1 MMQETEPQMADAI
14 IDVKGI
20 CKAFPGVQ
28 ALSDVDLQILRGEIH
43 AVVGENGAGKSTLM
57 NILSGVFTADRGQI
71 LLDGREVIVSSPK
84 QAHELGIHI
93 VHQET
98 SLCPNLSV
106 AENAFVY
113 DIPAGRLGLVDRK
126 KLRTDAEELLQTFD
140 IKARP
145 ETLIRELGVAQQ
157 QLVEI
162 AKAFAGKCRVLIL
175 DEPTSALAMHEE
187 ALLFEKVRQLREQGT
202 SVIYI
207 SHKLREV
214 FDLADRVTVMRDGRV
229 VGTRVVAEI
238 DIPHIVTMMVGRE
251 LSQLY
256 PEKSKKRGK
265 PVLEVRNLAS
275 GRQVQ
280 DVSFDLHEGEILGV
294 AGLVGAGR
302 TEAAMAIF
310 GVAAIDR
317 GEVLVNG
324 ARLEPESPQ
333 KSIARGMGFLHEDRR
348 AWGLFLQKDVQAN
361 IVSAHLDKFTRGPF
375 MDRKKEQ
382 AEAARYVDALAIR
395 TPSLM
400 QKVMNLS
407 GGNQQKVVVGKW
419 LSTRPRILLVD
430 EPTRGIDVGAK
441 AEIHGLLRELAN
453 EGVAILMI
461 SSELPEILGM
471 SDRVL
476 VMHEGR
482 SVGTLSAEEASES
495 AIMSLAVGSLS

>member
-1 MMQETEPQMADAI
+1 MVQDTQQDKTDLIVE
-14 IDVKGI
+14 VRGI
-20 CKAFPGVQ
+20 YKAFPGVQ
-28 ALSDVDLQILRGEIH
+28 ALSDVHLQVRRGEIH

-57 NILSGVFTADRGQI
+57 NILSGVITADGGHI
-71 LLDGREVIVSSPK
+71 LLDGQEVVIANPK

-113 DIPAGRLGLVDRK
+113 DIPGARLGLVDRR
-126 KLRTDAEELLQTFD
+126 KLHVDTEELLTMFG

-145 ETLIRELGVAQQ
+145 DTLVRDLGVAQQ

-175 DEPTSALAMHEE
+175 DEPTSALAIHEE
-187 ALLFEKVRQLREQGT
+187 ALLFDRVRRLREQST

-214 FDLADRVTVMRDGRV
+214 FELADRVTVLRDGRV
-229 VGTRVVAEI
+229 VGTKTVAET
-238 DIPHIVTMMVGRE
+238 DIPSIVRMMVGRE

-256 PEKSKKRGK
+256 PEKGKQRGK
-265 PVLEVRNLAS
+265 PVLQVRNLAS
-275 GRQVQ
+275 GRQVR

-302 TEAAMAIF
+302 TEMAMAIF
-310 GVAAIDR
+310 GVAPIDG

-324 ARLEPESPQ
+324 KRLDAESPQ
-333 KSIARGMGFLHEDRR
+333 KTISLGMGLLHEDRR
-348 AWGLFLQKDVQAN
+348 EWGLFLQKDVQAN
-361 IVSAHLDKFTRGPF
+361 IISAHLDEFTRGPF
-375 MDRKKEQ
+375 MDRGKEQ
-382 AEAARYVDALAIR
+382 AEAKRMVDTLAIR
-395 TPSLM
+395 TPSLL

-441 AEIHGLLRELAN
+441 AEIHTLLRDLAN
-453 EGVAILMI
+453 EGVAILMV

-471 SDRVL
+471 SDRIL

-482 SVGTLSAEEASES
+482 TVGTLSAVEASES
-495 AIMSLAVGSLS
+495 AIMSLAIGS

>member
-1 MMQETEPQMADAI
+1 MAQDMEERRPDI
-14 IDVKGI
+14 LVEVNGI
-20 CKAFPGVQ
+20 HKSFPGVQ
-28 ALSDVDLQILRGEIH
+28 ALSDVSLQIRRGEIH

-71 LLDGREVIVSSPK
+71 LVDGQEVVIATPK
-84 QAHELGIHI
+84 QAHALGIHT

-113 DIPAGRLGLVDRK
+113 DIPTRGPGLVDRHR
-126 KLRTDAEELLQTFD
+126 LTAETQELLTMFD
-140 IKARP
+140 LKVRP
-145 ETLIRELGVAQQ
+145 DTLVRDLGVAQQ

-175 DEPTSALAMHEE
+175 DEPTSALALHEE
-187 ALLFEKVRQLREQGT
+187 ALLFDRVRRLREQGA
-202 SVIYI
+202 SVVYI

-214 FDLADRVTVMRDGRV
+214 FELADRVTVLRDGRV
-229 VGTRVVAEI
+229 IGTRVVAET
-238 DIPHIVTMMVGRE
+238 DIPGIVTMMVGRE

-256 PEKSKKRGK
+256 PEKGKISGK
-265 PVLEVRNLAS
+265 PVLQVRHLAS
-275 GRQVQ
+275 GRQVR
-280 DVSFDLHEGEILGV
+280 DVSFDLHAGEILGV

-302 TEAAMAIF
+302 TEMAMAIF
-310 GVAAIDR
+310 GVAPVDK
-317 GEVLVNG
+317 GEVLVDG
-324 ARLEPESPQ
+324 KRLEPEAPQ
-333 KSIARGMGFLHEDRR
+333 KAISLGLGLLHESRR
-348 AWGLFLQKDVQAN
+348 EWGLFLLKDVQAN
-361 IVSAHLDKFTRGPF
+361 IISAHLGDFSRGPL
-375 MDRKKEQ
+375 MDSRKEQ
-382 AEAARYVDALAIR
+382 AEARRMVEALRIR
-395 TPSLM
+395 TPSLL

-441 AEIHGLLRELAN
+441 ADIHALLRSLAN

-482 SVGTLSAEEASES
+482 TVGTLSAEEASES
-495 AIMSLAVGSLS
+495 AIMSLAVGS